1 MAVRAL
7 TEWRCDGCA
16 NRQFV
21 AVEAGFPAGWM
32 SAEFFAHAV
41 GRVAVQV
48 CPTCA
53 APARR
58 GRVLR
63 VILEALDAG
72 EQRVAAER
80 AS

>member
-1 MAVRAL
+1 
-7 TEWRCDGCA
+7 
-16 NRQFV
+16 
-21 AVEAGFPAGWM
+21 M